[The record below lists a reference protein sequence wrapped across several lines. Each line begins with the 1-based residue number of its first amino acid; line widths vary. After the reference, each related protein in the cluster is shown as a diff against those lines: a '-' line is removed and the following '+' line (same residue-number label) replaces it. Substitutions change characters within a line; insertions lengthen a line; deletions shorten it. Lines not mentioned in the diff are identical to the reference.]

1 MGNIGEGEIAIATAV
16 FGPDG
21 AVVGAIEL
29 AVDDLVGGMR
39 LARPALVVA
48 ARSLSH
54 LLAADPAALPTGSG
68 AAPLLW
74 RADPTSAALSWCVSG
89 AAGSSAA
96 PEGRKLLRLE
106 VRNSE
111 TPVERKPPWIRTR
124 VRTGPQYTELKAL
137 VRDSGLNT
145 VCEKAGCPN
154 IYECWEDREATF
166 LIGGEQCTRRCDF
179 CQIDT
184 GRPAELD
191 RDEPRRVAESVRTMG
206 LRYSTVTGVARDDLD
221 DGGAW
226 LYAET
231 VRLIH
236 ALNQGTGVELLIPDF
251 N

>member
-1 MGNIGEGEIAIATAV
+1 MLAYAPLPVVETVLEHGLPAYTPHTLTTAGQLHRALASIRAKKMSVSRGEYGEGEIAIATAV

-74 RADPTSAALSWCVSG
+74 RADPTSAALSWCVSESG
-89 AAGSSAA
+89 RMTAA

-111 TPVERKPPWIRTR
+111 TPIEHKPPWIRTTR
-124 VRTGPQYTELKAL
+124 AYWSAVHRTQGPG
-137 VRDSGLNT
+137 S
-145 VCEKAGCPN
+145 
-154 IYECWEDREATF
+154 
-166 LIGGEQCTRRCDF
+166 
-179 CQIDT
+179 
-184 GRPAELD
+184 
-191 RDEPRRVAESVRTMG
+191 
-206 LRYSTVTGVARDDLD
+206 
-221 DGGAW
+221 
-226 LYAET
+226 
-231 VRLIH
+231 
-236 ALNQGTGVELLIPDF
+236 
-251 N
+251 